1 MVKNINIYNLYY
13 NFFECSYQQQVQLT
27 NSNYRDTKN
36 LEKQHKREM
45 EVYKTQLDFK
55 DREITELKSALSD
68 LKWSEVESRTSSA
81 LHTPKR
87 ARLSVVGPSTAK
99 RKSVSL
105 PCRLL
110 SLLVLILSS
119 CITSSIKILI
129 EEICTNHGFQLFYNR
144 RSLL

>member
-1 MVKNINIYNLYY
+1 MVKNIIIYNLYY
-13 NFFECSYQQQVQLT
+13 NLFECSYQQQVQLT

-45 EVYKTQLDFK
+45 GVYKTQLDFK

-68 LKWSEVESRTSSA
+68 LKSSEVESRTSSA

-87 ARLSVVGPSTAK
+87 ARLSVVRPSTAK

-105 PCRLL
+105 PYRLL

-129 EEICTNHGFQLFYNR
+129 EEICTNHDFQLFYNR